1 MFWHLVLTLIVLI
14 ILVIIWWAIK
24 IKNQNTTSPKITFPP
39 TKYMEQIGGK
49 CPDYWT
55 YMGDQ
60 EGYSYCKNTYK
71 IDTQLNYNSSV
82 TTKMV
87 SCYSKDIKSF
97 PSYKHWS
104 PTKAALTE
112 RCDWIKGCGPKTGVH
127 ASWIGMEKI
136 CSDQASK

>member
-1 MFWHLVLTLIVLI
+1 MFWHLVITLIVLI

-60 EGYSYCKNTYK
+60 GGYSYCKNTYK
-71 IDTQLNYNSSV
+71 IDTNDTTTTCQTNY
-82 TTKMV
+82 
-87 SCYSKDIKSF
+87 IKNF

-104 PTKAALTE
+104 PTKAALTD
-112 RCDWIKGCGPKTGVH
+112 RCNWIKSCGPTADVH

-136 CSDQASK
+136 CSDKASK

>member
-1 MFWHLVLTLIVLI
+1 MFWHLVITLIVLI

-60 EGYSYCKNTYK
+60 GGYSYCKNTYK
-71 IDTQLNYNSSV
+71 IDTGHSESCMLTPIPGAANSV
-82 TTKMV
+82 FLK
-87 SCYSKDIKSF
+87 KF

-112 RCDWIKGCGPKTGVH
+112 RCNWIKSCGPKTGVH